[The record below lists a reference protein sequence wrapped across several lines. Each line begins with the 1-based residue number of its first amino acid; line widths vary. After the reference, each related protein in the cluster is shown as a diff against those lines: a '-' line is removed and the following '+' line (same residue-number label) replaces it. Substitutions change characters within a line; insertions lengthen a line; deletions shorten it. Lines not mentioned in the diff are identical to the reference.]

1 LEEGENK
8 IALLYSPPMH
18 APRLTPD
25 ILLRAYAEG
34 LFPMAERRDDPTLYW
49 VSPEKRGIFPLEAF
63 HIPKRLARTVRSD
76 IFHVSVDTAF
86 GDVMRACATPAKG
99 REETWINDEILR
111 LYTALH
117 ASGHAH
123 SLECRR
129 EGRLVGGLYGVRL
142 GGAFFGESMFSR
154 ETDASKVAL
163 VHLVARLK
171 LGGFKLLDAQFLTE
185 HLARFGAVEIPR
197 KAYLAKLS
205 DAIAEPAYWPA
216 SSGSVGMP
224 SSAPALGDTGLT
236 GAVAVTDGAWSGA
249 LVLQLIAQTS

>member
-1 LEEGENK
+1 
-8 IALLYSPPMH
+8 MH
-18 APRLTPD
+18 APRLTPE

-34 LFPMAERRDDPTLYW
+34 LFPMAERRDDPALFW
-49 VSPEKRGIFPLEAF
+49 VSPEQRGIIPLDAF
-63 HIPKRLARTVRSD
+63 HIPRRLARTVRSD
-76 IFHVSVDTAF
+76 IFQVSADTAF
-86 GDVMRACATPAKG
+86 GEVMRACAAPDEG

-129 EGRLVGGLYGVRL
+129 GGKLVGGLYGVRL

-154 ETDASKVAL
+154 QTDASKVAL
-163 VHLVARLK
+163 VHLVVRLR

-197 KAYLAKLS
+197 EAYLARLGE
-205 DAIAEPAYWPA
+205 AIAAPAYWPA
-216 SSGSVGMP
+216 SAGNSGRP

-236 GAVAVTDGAWSGA
+236 GAAAATDGAWPGA
-249 LVLQLIAQTS
+249 LVLQLITQTS

>member
-1 LEEGENK
+1 
-8 IALLYSPPMH
+8 
-18 APRLTPD
+18 
-25 ILLRAYAEG
+25 
-34 LFPMAERRDDPTLYW
+34 
-49 VSPEKRGIFPLEAF
+49 
-63 HIPKRLARTVRSD
+63 
-76 IFHVSVDTAF
+76 
-86 GDVMRACATPAKG
+86 MRACAEPAPD

-129 EGRLVGGLYGVRL
+129 EGRLVGGLYGVQL
-142 GGAFFGESMFSR
+142 GGAFFGESMFAR

-197 KAYLAKLS
+197 KAYLAKLG
-205 DAIAEPAYWPA
+205 DAIAAPAYWPA
-216 SSGSVGMP
+216 PPYWPAPSGNSGMP
-224 SSAPALGDTGLT
+224 SSAPALGETTLT
-236 GAVAVTDGAWSGA
+236 GAVAVTDGAWPGA

>member
-1 LEEGENK
+1 
-8 IALLYSPPMH
+8 MH
-18 APRLTPD
+18 APRLTPE
-25 ILLRAYAEG
+25 IVLRAYAEG
-34 LFPMAERRDDPTLYW
+34 LFPMAERRDDPTLFW
-49 VSPEKRGIFPLEAF
+49 VSPEQRGVIPLDAF
-63 HIPKRLARTVRSD
+63 HVPKRLARTVRSD

-86 GDVMRACATPAKG
+86 GQVMRACAAPDEG

-129 EGRLVGGLYGVRL
+129 DGKLVGGLYGVRL

-154 ETDASKVAL
+154 QTDASKVAL

-197 KAYLAKLS
+197 EAYLAKLS
-205 DAIAEPAYWPA
+205 EAIAAPAYWPA
-216 SSGSVGMP
+216 PSGNSGMP
-224 SSAPALGDTGLT
+224 SSAPALGETALT
-236 GAVAVTDGAWSGA
+236 GATAVTDDAWPGV

>member
-1 LEEGENK
+1 
-8 IALLYSPPMH
+8 MH

-25 ILLRAYAEG
+25 ILLRAYAQG

-49 VSPEKRGIFPLEAF
+49 VSPEKRGIFPLDAF
-63 HIPKRLARTVRSD
+63 HVSKRLARTVRSD
-76 IFHVSVDTAF
+76 RFSVTADTAF
-86 GDVMRACATPAKG
+86 TEVMRACAEPAPD

-129 EGRLVGGLYGVRL
+129 EGRLVGGLYGVQL
-142 GGAFFGESMFSR
+142 GGAFFGESMFAR

-197 KAYLAKLS
+197 KAYLAKLG
-205 DAIAEPAYWPA
+205 DAIAAPAYWPA
-216 SSGSVGMP
+216 PPYWPAPSGNSGMP
-224 SSAPALGDTGLT
+224 SSAPALGETTLT
-236 GAVAVTDGAWSGA
+236 GAVAVTDGAWPGA